1 MATTAVS
8 TSSTNTITAL
18 GAGSGVDTKS
28 LATSLVNAER
38 APKKAAI
45 DSKITKSEASVSGYA
60 AIKYVLAN
68 LKTAFSDLKDQSDFN
83 SISPSNSQSTALSVA
98 AGATAATGIHTVS
111 VTALAAPQRNTSG
124 GFASIN
130 SALNAGAAFSL
141 SLSVHGA
148 QAHKIDIPAGFTS
161 PTGIVASI
169 NAAAKGVTAQLVNTG
184 DATTPYKIMLTGS
197 TGASNDFTLKSD
209 NGLSG
214 ISKVTTQGAASV
226 AESTAFTFGS
236 ALTTGQSVTIGGL
249 TYTSANNT
257 TAAELATAF
266 ASLARG
272 ATSGA
277 GTVTGAYS
285 GTLTDFATGT
295 KTGATVTATS
305 VDSYN
310 STFDSAVLA
319 GAPVT
324 LGGLTYTPTA
334 AASAAELAAAFA
346 SLTQGATTGPSAAA
360 GGYSG
365 SFTGYSTSPA
375 NGATLTLSSLKM
387 GDVTDLQTIGQAVTG
402 LSFGTPLQNAT
413 NAALTVDGVAITSSS
428 NSVEGAIAGVTLNL
442 STTTSGTATL
452 NFSRDTT
459 AVKAKLQALVT
470 AFNDANSM
478 LGVVSDPKSTVTTYG
493 ATLVGNSTV
502 NQVRS
507 QIRAMVMGNSSS
519 PSGNINALRDLG
531 ITINRTGSLELD
543 ATKLDTALNSN
554 FDKAVTML
562 SANRE
567 NLSTFSALS
576 AGLAGDAV
584 KKLGDLLANTGAL
597 TSQSTNA
604 TSKISAYKLELTKL
618 EARMTELLA
627 RYTKQFTAMDAIV
640 GQTNSLKTGLTNTF
654 DGMMAAYTKN

>member
-8 TSSTNTITAL
+8 TTNTNTITAL
-18 GAGSGVDTKS
+18 GAGSGIDTKS

-45 DSKITKSEASVSGYA
+45 DAKITKSEASVSGYA

-68 LKTAFSDLKDQSDFN
+68 LKTAFLDLKDQSKFN
-83 SISPSNSQSTALSVA
+83 SINPSNSQPLALSAV
-98 AGATAATGIHTVS
+98 AGATAATGIHSVS
-111 VTALAAPQRNTSG
+111 ITALAAAQRSIGG
-124 GFASIN
+124 GFAATDSV
-130 SALNAGAAFSL
+130 LNAGAAFSL

-148 QAHKIDIPAGFTS
+148 QATQIDIPVGFTS
-161 PTGIVASI
+161 PAGIVSSI
-169 NAAAKGVTAQLVNTG
+169 NAAAKGVTAQLINTG
-184 DATTPYKIMLTGS
+184 DTATPYKIMLTGS

-214 ISKVTTQGAASV
+214 IGKVTTQGTASV
-226 AESTAFTFGS
+226 AESSVLTFGS
-236 ALTTGQSVTIGGL
+236 ALTAGQSVTIGGL
-249 TYTSANNT
+249 TYTSTNGT
-257 TAAELATAF
+257 TATQLASAF

-277 GTVTGAYS
+277 GTATGTYS

-295 KTGATVTATS
+295 RSGDSVTATS

-319 GAPVT
+319 GQPVT

-334 AASAAELAAAFA
+334 NASAAELAAAFA
-346 SLTQGATTGPSAAA
+346 SLTQGATTGPSAGA
-360 GGYSG
+360 GSYTG
-365 SFTGYSTSPA
+365 SFTGYSSSAA
-375 NGATLTLSSLKM
+375 NGATLTLSSLKL
-387 GDVTDLQTIGQAVTG
+387 GDVTDLQTIGQPVTG
-402 LSFGTPLQNAT
+402 VDFDTQLQSAAQ
-413 NAALTVDGVAITSSS
+413 AALTVNGVAITSSS
-428 NSVEGAIAGVTLNL
+428 NSVQGAIAGVTLNL
-442 STTTSGTATL
+442 TSTTVSAANL

-470 AFNDANSM
+470 AYNEAGSM

-502 NQVRS
+502 SQVRI
-507 QIRAMVMGNSSS
+507 QIRAMVMGDSSS
-519 PSGNINALRDLG
+519 PSGGVNALRDLG
-531 ITINRTGSLELD
+531 ISINRSGELELN
-543 ATKLDTALNSN
+543 AKKLDTALSSN

-562 SANRE
+562 SADRE
-567 NLSTFSALS
+567 NLSTLS
-576 AGLAGDAV
+576 NLPAGLAGDAV
-584 KKLGDLLANTGAL
+584 KKLTNLLATTGAL

-627 RYTKQFTAMDAIV
+627 RYTQQFGAMDAIV
-640 GQTNSLKTGLTNTF
+640 GQTNSLRTGLTSTF
-654 DGMMAAYTKN
+654 EGMMASNR